1 MTGKKKPKFLHSGQ
15 KQKIT
20 SKITTKLKVKQ
31 SYVFREIANT
41 PKY

>member
-1 MTGKKKPKFLHSGQ
+1 MTRKKKPKVLRLGK